1 MDRSQFIKALIRFDL
16 DTMFTLHALE
26 RGSDYVDRGRVLEKI
41 YKSEGAAGVLLGRVQ
56 GNAPEPYQCGFR
68 LLSRGRQVE
77 GDSYC
82 SCPLQSDCKHV
93 AALILETMGE
103 DWWAD
108 DDADDED
115 DSGVFR
121 LLPPPSQ
128 AQPRPDLRPWDQW
141 LSSLNLPAK
150 PARPAS
156 DVPEDRVLGF
166 LFEAG
171 AGAPP
176 AGLCAQAV
184 WFRPGKRGGLVSPR
198 PVQPGT
204 GRGDPWVGLSPDEF
218 QRIAELRMA
227 QTEYLRNGNWQRL
240 ASPRHEVWLA
250 DVLANTP
257 CYFGRP
263 GSGALR
269 RGESRELSWTWQ
281 PQTDGTQRMLA
292 SISGASTQ
300 ARLLRIAGLWYWDP
314 LSGEIGPVQGEADMA
329 ERLLRAPSV
338 QPELAPLL
346 RERWKEN
353 KSLADVPMPA
363 SHEIQEVQVAPMPV
377 LRLGTLK
384 ARQLVRHSFG
394 PAYVAGTLQLSFDY
408 GGQRLAVG
416 VKPRERR
423 FADGRIIEI
432 VRDRSAEIAAYERLD
447 THKLVEAN
455 DVAYAHGIQSEVDEG
470 IFVLE
475 RGRNELAPPD
485 HLLSLALRLQ
495 ADGFQLEF
503 DAGSPVEILP
513 APDAWHA
520 EVSDSGNAWFDL
532 SLGIDVAGERV
543 DLLPILQRALTDPAF
558 PLTAPAKESPDAVW
572 LAPVDERRRVPLPV
586 ARVRALIAPLLEW
599 LEQGGARDTLQLRR
613 AQAGVVEELSHGA
626 AALPWRGAQ
635 RLKDML
641 SQLRAERAP
650 VSEPAGFGATLRPY
664 QRDGLAW
671 LEFLGRSGLGGILA
685 DDMGL
690 GKTVQVL
697 AHLEA
702 MRQRGELAH
711 PALVVAPT
719 SLVWNWRA
727 EAQRFAPQL
736 KVLILHGATR
746 DANFAA
752 IPDHH
757 LAITTYPLLARD
769 RDILVQQRFALVIL
783 DEAQAIKNA
792 RTQAAKVVRE
802 LNAPRRLA
810 MTGTPL
816 ENHLGELWAQFDAV
830 EPGLLGDERSF
841 VRHFRTPIEKHADAE
856 RQVKLHKRIAPL
868 MLRRRKE
875 DVLIDLPPKTVI
887 ERGVELIGK
896 QRELYESL
904 RLAQHERVREAI
916 RERGLAQSGII
927 VLDAL
932 LKLRQVC
939 CDPRLVKLERARK
952 APESAKLDLLLDLL
966 RELVAEGRR
975 VLVFSQFAEML
986 ELIERSLN
994 AEGIA
999 FQTLTGQTRNRAEL
1013 VEAFQAG
1020 SVPVFLISL
1029 KAGGVGLNLTMAD
1042 TVIHYDPWW
1051 NPAVEAQATDRAHRI
1066 GQDKAIFV
1074 YKLICTGTVEEK
1086 IQDMQQRKADLAQ
1099 AVLEGGTTQALRF
1112 DESDLAE
1119 LFGIDS

>member
-1 MDRSQFIKALIRFDL
+1 MDRSQFIQLLARFD
-16 DTMFTLHALE
+16 FGSVFSPAVLE
-26 RGSDYVDRGRVLEKI
+26 RGLDYVDSGRVVEKD
-41 YKSEGAAGVLLGRVQ
+41 YRTENSAGVLFGLVQ
-56 GNAPEPYQCGFR
+56 GNSVDPYRCGFR
-68 LLSRGRQVE
+68 LLPQGRRAVA
-77 GDSYC
+77 DTYC
-82 SCPLQSDCKHV
+82 SCPVGGGCKHV
-93 AALILETMGE
+93 AALVLEVLGE
-103 DWWAD
+103 DWLS
-108 DDADDED
+108 DDAANG
-115 DSGVFR
+115 SFA
-121 LLPPPSQ
+121 LSAPPSP
-128 AQPRPDLRPWDQW
+128 AQLKPDLRPWDQW
-141 LSSLNLPAK
+141 LSSLNLPVANTG
-150 PARPAS
+150 
-156 DVPEDRVLGF
+156 DVGEDRVLGF
-166 LFEAG
+166 LFET
-171 AGAPP
+171 APGMP
-176 AGLCAQAV
+176 AGLCAQAM
-184 WFRPGKRGGLVSPR
+184 WFRHGKRGGLVSPR
-198 PVQPGT
+198 PVQPVP
-204 GRGDPWVGLSPDEF
+204 GRGDPWIGLSPDEF

-227 QTEYLRNGNWQRL
+227 QTEFLRNGSWQRL
-240 ASPRHEVWLA
+240 ASPRHEAWLG
-250 DVLANTP
+250 DVLAHTP
-257 CYFGRP
+257 CYFGKPGSAPLRP
-263 GSGALR
+263 GPR
-269 RGESRELSWTWQ
+269 RSVEWIWQ
-281 PQTDGTQRMLA
+281 PQPDGTQRMAA
-292 SISGASTQ
+292 SIVDAAPVTQ
-300 ARLLRIAGLWYWDP
+300 LLRIAGLWYWDP
-314 LSGEIGPVQGEADMA
+314 VASEIGPVDGDVAMA
-329 ERLLRAPSV
+329 ERLLQAPSV
-338 QPELAPLL
+338 LPEQASLL
-346 RERWKEN
+346 RERWKNTE
-353 KSLADVPMPA
+353 SLADLPMPA
-363 SHEIQEVQVAPMPV
+363 DHGEIEVIQVAPTPI

-384 ARQLVRHSFG
+384 ARP
-394 PAYVAGTLQLSFDY
+394 PARPGVSYVAGCLHLSFDY
-408 GGQRLAVG
+408 AGQRVDYAG
-416 VKPRERR
+416 MQPRERR
-423 FADGRIIEI
+423 FVDGRVFDIR
-432 VRDRSAEIAAYERLD
+432 RDRSAEIAAYERLD
-447 THKLVEAN
+447 RHKLVDAG
-455 DVAYAHGIQSEVDEG
+455 DVAYAHGLRLHDHEQG
-470 IFVLE
+470 TFVLE

-485 HLLSLALRLQ
+485 HLLALALRLQ

-520 EVSDSGNAWFDL
+520 DVNDGGNAWFDL
-532 SLGIDVAGERV
+532 SLGIDIAGERV

-558 PLTAPAKESPDAVW
+558 PLTAPAKEAPDAIW
-572 LAPVDERRRVPLPV
+572 LAPVDARRRVPLPV

-599 LEQGGARDTLQLRR
+599 LEQGNARERLQLRR
-613 AQAGVVEELSHGA
+613 AQAGVVEELSQGA
-626 AALPWRGAQ
+626 AALPWRGANK
-635 RLKDML
+635 LKDML
-641 SQLRAERAP
+641 TQLRAERQP
-650 VSEPAGFGATLRPY
+650 VSEPPGFGASLRPY

-671 LEFLGRSGLGGILA
+671 LEFLGQSGLGGILA

-702 MRQRGELAH
+702 LRQRGELDR

-736 KVLILHGATR
+736 RVLILHGSAR

-752 IPDHH
+752 MPEHH
-757 LAITTYPLLARD
+757 LVITTYPLLARD
-769 RDILVQQRFALVIL
+769 RDVLVEQPFSLLIL

-802 LNAPRRLA
+802 LNARRRLA

-830 EPGLLGDERSF
+830 EPGLLGDERAF
-841 VRHFRTPIEKHADAE
+841 VRHYRTPIEKHADAE
-856 RQVKLHKRIAPL
+856 RQTKLHRRIAPL

-875 DVLIDLPPKTVI
+875 DVLLDLPPKTVI
-887 ERGVELIGK
+887 ERGVELVGK

-916 RERGLAQSGII
+916 RERGLAQSGIV

-966 RELVAEGRR
+966 RELVAEGRH

-986 ELIERSLN
+986 ELIERSLT
-994 AEGIA
+994 AEGIRY
-999 FQTLTGQTRNRAEL
+999 QTLTGQTRNRAEL
-1013 VEAFQAG
+1013 VDDFQTG
-1020 SVPVFLISL
+1020 RVPVFLISL

-1066 GQDKAIFV
+1066 GQDKPVFV

-1119 LFGIDS
+1119 LFGLE

>member
-1 MDRSQFIKALIRFDL
+1 MDRSQFIKLLGRFDFGRVFSEAVL
-16 DTMFTLHALE
+16 G
-26 RGSDYVDRGRVLEKI
+26 RGSDYVDSGRVLDKD
-41 YKSEGAAGVLLGRVQ
+41 YRSEGAAGVLMGRVQ
-56 GNAPEPYQCGFR
+56 GNSTQPYQCGFR
-68 LLSRGRQVE
+68 LLPRGRDAAV
-77 GDSYC
+77 DTYC
-82 SCPLQSDCKHV
+82 DCAYGKGCKHV
-93 AALILETMGE
+93 AALVLEAMGE
-103 DWWAD
+103 DWD
-108 DDADDED
+108 VDEFGD
-115 DSGVFR
+115 GVTFA
-121 LLPPPSQ
+121 LSPPPSP
-128 AQPRPDLRPWDQW
+128 AQPKPDLRPWEQW
-141 LSSLNLPAK
+141 LSTLNLPAT
-150 PARPAS
+150 PTGQGS
-156 DVPEDRVLGF
+156 EDRVLGF
-166 LFEAG
+166 LFETASG
-171 AGAPP
+171 VP
-176 AGLCAQAV
+176 AGLCAQAM
-184 WFRPGKRGGLVSPR
+184 WFRHGKRGGLVSPR
-198 PVQPGT
+198 PVQPAS

-227 QTEYLRNGNWQRL
+227 PAEYLRNGSWQRL
-240 ASPRHEVWLA
+240 ASPRHEAWLN
-250 DVLANTP
+250 DVLAHTP
-257 CYFGRP
+257 CYFGKP
-263 GSGALR
+263 GSGALLRGPR
-269 RGESRELSWTWQ
+269 RSVEWAWQ
-281 PQTDGTQRMLA
+281 AQSDGTQRMAALIA
-292 SISGASTQ
+292 NAPN
-300 ARLLRIAGLWYWDP
+300 ARLLKIAGLWYWDP
-314 LSGEIGPVQGEADMA
+314 VSGEIGPVDGDAGMA

-338 QPELAPLL
+338 QPEQAPLL
-346 RERWKEN
+346 RERWKTTE
-353 KSLADVPMPA
+353 SLADVPMPA
-363 SHEIQEVQVAPMPV
+363 DHGQIEKVQVTPTPV
-377 LRLGTLK
+377 LRLGALK
-384 ARQLVRHSFG
+384 ARPSARVG
-394 PAYVAGTLQLSFDY
+394 GAPYVAGYLQLSFDY
-408 GGQRLAVG
+408 AGQRVDLTNYQL
-416 VKPRERR
+416 RERR
-423 FADGRIIEI
+423 FVDGRVIEI
-432 VRDRSAEIAAYERLD
+432 ARDRSAEIAACERLD
-447 THKLVEAN
+447 RHKLVDAV
-455 DVAYAHGIQSEVDEG
+455 DVAYAHGLRLDPDSGSV
-470 IFVLE
+470 FVLE

-485 HLLSLALRLQ
+485 HLLALAMRLQ

-520 EVSDSGNAWFDL
+520 EVEDSGNAWFDL
-532 SLGIDVAGERV
+532 SLGIDIAGERV

-558 PLTAPAKESPDAVW
+558 PLTPTAKEAADAVW
-572 LAPVDERRRVPLPV
+572 LAPIDARRRVPLPV

-599 LEQGGARDTLQLRR
+599 LEHGTARDHLQLRR
-613 AQAGVVEELSHGA
+613 AQAGIVEELSHGPA
-626 AALPWRGAQ
+626 AMPWRGAGK
-635 RLKDML
+635 LKEML
-641 SQLRAERAP
+641 AQLRAERQP
-650 VSEPAGFGATLRPY
+650 VAEPPGFGALLRPY

-671 LEFLGRSGLGGILA
+671 LEFLGQAGLGGILA

-697 AHLEA
+697 AHLET
-702 MRQRGELAH
+702 MRQRGELDR

-727 EAQRFAPQL
+727 EAQRFAPQMR
-736 KVLILHGATR
+736 VLILHGATR

-752 IPDHH
+752 VPEHH
-757 LAITTYPLLARD
+757 LVITTYPLLARD
-769 RDILVQQRFALVIL
+769 RDILLKQSFALLIL

-802 LNAPRRLA
+802 LDAPRRLA

-841 VRHFRTPIEKHADAE
+841 VRHYRTPIERHGDPE
-856 RQVKLHKRIAPL
+856 RQAKLHKRIAPL

-875 DVLIDLPPKTVI
+875 DVLTDLPPKTII

-916 RERGLAQSGII
+916 RERGLAQSGIV

-966 RELVAEGRR
+966 RELVAEGRH

-986 ELIERSLN
+986 ELIEQSLT
-994 AEGIA
+994 AEGIRY
-999 FQTLTGQTRNRAEL
+999 QTLTGQTRNRAEL
-1013 VEAFQAG
+1013 VEEFQAG
-1020 SVPVFLISL
+1020 QVPVFLISL

-1066 GQDKAIFV
+1066 GQEKPVFV

-1119 LFGIDS
+1119 LFGIE

>member
-1 MDRSQFIKALIRFDL
+1 MDRSQFIQLLARL
-16 DTMFTLHALE
+16 DFRRVFSDAVLE
-26 RGSDYVDRGRVLEKI
+26 RGADYVDSGRVLDKDYEV
-41 YKSEGAAGVLLGRVQ
+41 EGAAGLLLGLVQ
-56 GNAPEPYQCGFR
+56 GNSTEPYRCGFR
-68 LLSRGRQVE
+68 LLPRGRE
-77 GDSYC
+77 ALIDTFC
-82 SCPLQSDCKHV
+82 SCMAGSACKHV
-93 AALILETMGE
+93 AALVLEAMSE
-103 DWWAD
+103 DWSS
-108 DDADDED
+108 DEEA
-115 DSGVFR
+115 GAFA
-121 LLPPPSQ
+121 LTPPPSP
-128 AQPRPDLRPWDQW
+128 AQNKPDLRPWEQW
-141 LSSLNLPAK
+141 LSTLNLPAA
-150 PARPAS
+150 PTG
-156 DVPEDRVLGF
+156 DVTEDRVLGF
-166 LFEAG
+166 LFETAP
-171 AGAPP
+171 GAPP
-176 AGLCAQAV
+176 GLCAQAV
-184 WFRPGKRGGLVSPR
+184 WFRHGKRGGLVSPR
-198 PVQPGT
+198 PVQPAMN
-204 GRGDPWVGLSPDEF
+204 RGDPWVGLSPDEF

-227 QTEYLRNGNWQRL
+227 PMEYLRNGSWQRL
-240 ASPRHEVWLA
+240 ASPRHEAWLN

-257 CYFGRP
+257 CYFGKP

-269 RGESRELSWTWQ
+269 RGARRGVEWVWRAQ
-281 PQTDGTQRMLA
+281 PDGTQRMTA
-292 SISGASTQ
+292 VVGDTPSA
-300 ARLLRIAGLWYWDP
+300 LLLKVAGLWYWDP
-314 LSGEIGPVQGEADMA
+314 VSNEIGPAEGDVAMA

-338 QPELAPLL
+338 QPEQAPLL
-346 RERWKEN
+346 RERWKATE
-353 KSLADVPMPA
+353 SLADLPMPA
-363 SHEIQEVQVAPMPV
+363 DHGTIEEIQAVPMPV
-377 LRLGTLK
+377 LRFGTLK
-384 ARQLVRHSFG
+384 AR
-394 PAYVAGTLQLSFDY
+394 PAARAGGATYVAGCLQLSFDY
-408 GGQRLAVG
+408 AGQRVG
-416 VKPRERR
+416 FASYGTRERR
-423 FADGRIIEI
+423 FVDGRVIDIR
-432 VRDRSAEIAAYERLD
+432 RDRSAEIAAFERLD
-447 THKLVEAN
+447 RHKLVEAS
-455 DVAYAHGIQSEVDEG
+455 DVAYAHGLRLDPDAHGV
-470 IFVLE
+470 FVLE

-485 HLLSLALRLQ
+485 HLLALAMRLQ

-513 APDAWHA
+513 TPDAWHA
-520 EVSDSGNAWFDL
+520 DVEDSGNAWFDL
-532 SLGIDVAGERV
+532 SLGVDIAGERV
-543 DLLPILQRALTDPAF
+543 DLLPILQRALTDPSF
-558 PLTAPAKESPDAVW
+558 PLTPPAKEPADAVW
-572 LAPVDERRRVPLPV
+572 LAPIDARRRVPLPV
-586 ARVRALIAPLLEW
+586 GRVRALIAPLLEW
-599 LEQGGARDTLQLRR
+599 LEQGNARGSLQLRR
-613 AQAGVVEELSHGA
+613 AQAGIVEELSHGA
-626 AALPWRGAQ
+626 AALPWRGAG
-635 RLKDML
+635 RLKEML
-641 SQLRAERAP
+641 AQLRADRPP
-650 VSEPAGFGATLRPY
+650 VSEPEGFQAQLRPY

-671 LEFLGRSGLGGILA
+671 LEFLGRAGLGGILA

-702 MRQRGELAH
+702 MRQRGELDR

-736 KVLILHGATR
+736 RVLILHGSAR

-752 IPDHH
+752 IPEHH
-757 LAITTYPLLARD
+757 LVITTYPLLARD
-769 RDILVQQRFALVIL
+769 RDILVEHAFALLIL

-802 LNAPRRLA
+802 LDAPRRLA

-830 EPGLLGDERSF
+830 EPGLLGDERAF
-841 VRHFRTPIEKHADAE
+841 VRHYRTPIEKHGDAE
-856 RQVKLHKRIAPL
+856 RQTKLHKRIAPL

-875 DVLIDLPPKTVI
+875 DVLTDLPPKTVI
-887 ERGVELIGK
+887 ERGVELVGK

-916 RERGLAQSGII
+916 RERGLAQSGIV

-986 ELIERSLN
+986 ELIEQSLS
-994 AEGIA
+994 AESIP

-1013 VEAFQAG
+1013 VDGFQSG
-1020 SVPVFLISL
+1020 RVPVFLISL

-1066 GQDKAIFV
+1066 GQDKPVFV

-1112 DESDLAE
+1112 DENDLAE
-1119 LFGIDS
+1119 LFGVE

>member
-1 MDRSQFIKALIRFDL
+1 MDRSQFIQLLARL
-16 DTMFTLHALE
+16 DFRHVFSDAILG
-26 RGSDYVDRGRVLEKI
+26 RGADYVDSGRVLDKD
-41 YKSEGAAGVLLGRVQ
+41 YSTEGAAGVLIGVVQ
-56 GNAPEPYQCGFR
+56 GNSIEPYRCGFR
-68 LLSRGRQVE
+68 LLPRGRE
-77 GDSYC
+77 ALIDTFC
-82 SCPLQSDCKHV
+82 SCIRGSGCKHV
-93 AALILETMGE
+93 AALVLEAMGE
-103 DWWAD
+103 DWSD
-108 DDADDED
+108 DDSAGTFTL
-115 DSGVFR
+115 S
-121 LLPPPSQ
+121 PPPSP
-128 AQPRPDLRPWDQW
+128 AQLKPDLRPWEQW
-141 LSSLNLPAK
+141 LSTLNLPA
-150 PARPAS
+150 PSTGAAA
-156 DVPEDRVLGF
+156 EDRVLGF
-166 LFEAG
+166 LFETTS
-171 AGAPP
+171 GAPS
-176 AGLCAQAV
+176 GLCAQAM
-184 WFRPGKRGGLVSPR
+184 WFRHGKRGGLVSPR
-198 PVQPGT
+198 PVQPAL
-204 GRGDPWVGLSPDEF
+204 GRGDPWIGLSPDEF

-227 QTEYLRNGNWQRL
+227 PVEYLRNGSWQRL
-240 ASPRHEVWLA
+240 ASPRHEAWLN

-257 CYFGRP
+257 CYFGKP
-263 GSGALR
+263 GSGALHLGPR
-269 RGESRELSWTWQ
+269 RGVEWTWLTR
-281 PQTDGTQRMLA
+281 TDGSQQMVA
-292 SISGASTQ
+292 VVSDAPNAQ
-300 ARLLRIAGLWYWDP
+300 LLKIAALWYWDP
-314 LSGEIGPVQGEADMA
+314 LTNEIGPADGDTAMA

-338 QPELAPLL
+338 QPEQAPLL
-346 RERWKEN
+346 RERWKSTE
-353 KSLADVPMPA
+353 SLADLPMPA
-363 SHEIQEVQVAPMPV
+363 DHGAIEEIQPVPTPV

-384 ARQLVRHSFG
+384 ARPPARTGAG
-394 PAYVAGTLQLSFDY
+394 PYTAGCLQLSFDY
-408 GGQRLAVG
+408 AGHRIDYGSMLPRVRRLVD
-416 VKPRERR
+416 RR
-423 FADGRIIEI
+423 VIDIR
-432 VRDRSAEIAAYERLD
+432 RDRSAEIAAFERLD
-447 THKLVEAN
+447 RHKLVDAT
-455 DVAYAHGIQSEVDEG
+455 DVAYAHGLRDAELSG

-475 RGRNELAPPD
+475 RGRSELAPPD
-485 HLLSLALRLQ
+485 HLLALAMRLQ

-503 DAGSPVEILP
+503 DAGSPVEILA

-520 EVSDSGNAWFDL
+520 DVSDSGNAWFDL
-532 SLGIDVAGERV
+532 SLGIDIAGERV
-543 DLLPILQRALTDPAF
+543 DLLPILQRALTDPSF
-558 PLTAPAKESPDAVW
+558 PLVPPAKEPADAIW
-572 LAPVDERRRVPLPV
+572 LAPIDARRRIPLPV

-599 LEQGGARDTLQLRR
+599 LERGNARGSLQLRR
-613 AQAGVVEELSHGA
+613 AQAGVVEELAQGP
-626 AALPWRGAQ
+626 AALPWRGAS

-641 SQLRAERAP
+641 AQLRAERTP
-650 VSEPAGFGATLRPY
+650 VAEPDGFRAQLRPY

-671 LEFLGRSGLGGILA
+671 LEFLGQAGLGGILA

-702 MRQRGELAH
+702 MRQRGELQH

-736 KVLILHGATR
+736 RVLILHGAAR
-746 DANFAA
+746 DANFGAV
-752 IPDHH
+752 PEHD
-757 LAITTYPLLARD
+757 LVITTYPLLARD
-769 RDILVQQRFALVIL
+769 RDVLIEQSFSLLIL

-802 LNAPRRLA
+802 LKATRRLA

-830 EPGLLGDERSF
+830 EPGLLSDERAF
-841 VRHFRTPIEKHADAE
+841 VRHYRTPIEKHGDAE
-856 RQVKLHKRIAPL
+856 RQAKLHKRIAPL

-875 DVLIDLPPKTVI
+875 DVLTDLPPKTII

-916 RERGLAQSGII
+916 RERGLAQSGIV

-986 ELIERSLN
+986 ELIEQALT
-994 AEGIA
+994 AENIHY
-999 FQTLTGQTRNRAEL
+999 QTLTGQTRNRAEL
-1013 VEAFQAG
+1013 VEDFQSG
-1020 SVPVFLISL
+1020 CVPVFLISL

-1066 GQDKAIFV
+1066 GQDKPVFV

-1112 DESDLAE
+1112 DENDLAE
-1119 LFGIDS
+1119 LFGIG

>member
-1 MDRSQFIKALIRFDL
+1 MDRSRFIQLLTDFDFDSVFSL
-16 DTMFTLHALE
+16 RVLE
-26 RGSDYVDRGRVLEKI
+26 RGSDYVDSGRVLEKK
-41 YKSEGAAGVLLGRVQ
+41 YTTEGAAGLLIGLVQ
-56 GNAPEPYQCGFR
+56 GNSTKPYRCGFR
-68 LLSRGRQVE
+68 MLPRGRRLDV
-77 GDSYC
+77 DTFC
-82 SCPLQSDCKHV
+82 SCPVGSDCKHV
-93 AALILETMGE
+93 AALVLESLGE
-103 DWWAD
+103 DWMTD
-108 DDADDED
+108 DDAHPFAL
-115 DSGVFR
+115 S
-121 LLPPPSQ
+121 PPPSP
-128 AQPRPDLRPWDQW
+128 AQIKPDLRPWEQW
-141 LSSLNLPAK
+141 LSTLNLPAA
-150 PARPAS
+150 PSGAS
-156 DVPEDRVLGF
+156 ENRVLGF
-166 LFEAG
+166 LFETATG
-171 AGAPP
+171 SP
-176 AGLCAQAV
+176 AGLCAQAM
-184 WFRPGKRGGLVSPR
+184 WFRHGKRGGLVSPR
-198 PVQPGT
+198 PVQPVP

-227 QTEYLRNGNWQRL
+227 QAEYLRNGSWQRL
-240 ASPRHEVWLA
+240 ASPRHEAWLN
-250 DVLANTP
+250 DVLAHTP
-257 CYFGRP
+257 CYFGKP
-263 GSGALR
+263 GSAALTRGPR
-269 RGESRELSWTWQ
+269 RGVEWAWQ
-281 PQTDGTQRMLA
+281 AQTDGTQLMSARV
-292 SISGASTQ
+292 IGAAPATQ
-300 ARLLRIAGLWYWDP
+300 LLRIAGLWYWDP
-314 LSGEIGPVQGEADMA
+314 ASNEIGPVDGDVAMA

-338 QPELAPLL
+338 QPEQAPLL
-346 RERWKEN
+346 RERWKNTE
-353 KSLADVPMPA
+353 SLADVPMPA
-363 SHEIQEVQVAPMPV
+363 DHGQIEVVQAAPAPV

-384 ARQLVRHSFG
+384 ARQHGRSG
-394 PAYVAGTLQLSFDY
+394 NARYTAGCLFLSFDY
-408 GGQRLAVG
+408 AGQRVDYAATAQ
-416 VKPRERR
+416 RERR
-423 FADGRIIEI
+423 FVNGRVIDIH
-432 VRDRSAEIAAYERLD
+432 RDRSAEIAAYERMD
-447 THKLVEAN
+447 RHKLVEAD
-455 DVAYAHGIQSEVDEG
+455 DVAYAHDIEPYGPGSA
-470 IFVLE
+470 FVLE

-485 HLLSLALRLQ
+485 HLLALAMRLQ

-513 APDAWHA
+513 APEAWHA
-520 EVSDSGNAWFDL
+520 DVSDSGNAWFDL
-532 SLGIDVAGERV
+532 SLGIDIAGERV
-543 DLLPILQRALTDPAF
+543 DLLPILQRALTDPSF
-558 PLTAPAKESPDAVW
+558 PLTAPAKEPADAIW
-572 LAPVDERRRVPLPV
+572 LAPVDARRRVPLPV

-599 LEQGGARDTLQLRR
+599 LEQGNARESLQLRR
-613 AQAGVVEELSHGA
+613 AQAGVVEELSHGV
-626 AALPWRGAQ
+626 AALPWRGAS

-641 SQLRAERAP
+641 VQLRAERPP
-650 VSEPAGFGATLRPY
+650 VSEPEGFGASLRPY

-671 LEFLGRSGLGGILA
+671 LEFLGQSGLGGILA

-702 MRQRGELAH
+702 MRQRGELDH

-727 EAQRFAPQL
+727 EAQRFAPKL
-736 KVLILHGATR
+736 RVLILHGSAR
-746 DANFAA
+746 DENFAA
-752 IPDHH
+752 MPDHH
-757 LAITTYPLLARD
+757 LIITTYPLLARD
-769 RDILVQQRFALVIL
+769 RDVLVQQPFSLLIL

-802 LNAPRRLA
+802 LDARRRLA

-830 EPGLLGDERSF
+830 EPGLLGDERGF
-841 VRHFRTPIEKHADAE
+841 VRHYRTPIEKHADPD
-856 RQVKLHKRIAPL
+856 RQAKLHKRIAPL

-875 DVLIDLPPKTVI
+875 DVLLDLPPKTVI

-916 RERGLAQSGII
+916 RERGLAQSGIV

-986 ELIERSLN
+986 ELIERSLD
-994 AEGIA
+994 EESISY
-999 FQTLTGQTRNRAEL
+999 QTLTGQTRNRAEL
-1013 VEAFQAG
+1013 VENFQSG
-1020 SVPVFLISL
+1020 HVPVFLISL

-1066 GQDKAIFV
+1066 GQDKRVFV

-1119 LFGIDS
+1119 LFGIE

>member
-1 MDRSQFIKALIRFDL
+1 MDRSHFVQLLARADL
-16 DTMFTLHALE
+16 DRLFSVHTLKRA
-26 RGSDYVDRGRVLEKI
+26 SDYVDSGRVLDKT
-41 YKSEGAAGVLLGRVQ
+41 YKAEGAAGVLLGRVQ
-56 GNAPEPYQCGFR
+56 GNAPQPYSCGIR
-68 LLSRGRQVE
+68 LVPRGRHAEV
-77 GDSYC
+77 DTFC
-82 SCPLQSDCKHV
+82 SCPVGGSCKHV
-93 AALILETMGE
+93 AAMMLEAMGE
-103 DWWAD
+103 EDWPE
-108 DDADDED
+108 DED
-115 DSGVFR
+115 DEAFFLS
-121 LLPPPSQ
+121 PPPSPAQ
-128 AQPRPDLRPWDQW
+128 AKPDLRPWEQW
-141 LSSLNLPAK
+141 LSSLNLPAAPSSS
-150 PARPAS
+150 PA
-156 DVPEDRVLGF
+156 ETRVLGF
-166 LFEAG
+166 LFETAPG
-171 AGAPP
+171 AP

-184 WFRPGKRGGLVSPR
+184 WFRHGKRGGLVSPR
-198 PVQPGT
+198 PVQPVQ

-227 QTEYLRNGNWQRL
+227 QAEYLRNGSWQRL
-240 ASPRHEVWLA
+240 ASPRHEAWLN
-250 DVLANTP
+250 DVLAHTP
-257 CYFGRP
+257 CYFGKP
-263 GSGALR
+263 GSAALKLGQR
-269 RGESRELSWTWQ
+269 REVEWNWQ
-281 PQTDGTQRMLA
+281 TRGDGTQHMAPRICEA
-292 SISGASTQ
+292 SANTQ
-300 ARLLRIAGLWYWDP
+300 LLRIAGLWYWDP
-314 LSGEIGPVQGEADMA
+314 RSNEIGPVEGDVGMA

-338 QPELAPLL
+338 QPEQAPLL
-346 RERWKEN
+346 RERWKN
-353 KSLADVPMPA
+353 TQSLAALPMPA
-363 SHEIQEVQVAPMPV
+363 DHGEIEVVQAAPTPV

-384 ARQLVRHSFG
+384 ARQPGRGGS
-394 PAYVAGTLQLSFDY
+394 YVAGCLHMSFDY
-408 GGQRLAVG
+408 AGQRVEYGSATQ
-416 VKPRERR
+416 RERR
-423 FADGRIIEI
+423 LVEGRIIDI
-432 VRDRSAEIAAYERLD
+432 RRDRSAEIAACERLD
-447 THKLVEAN
+447 RHKLVEVG
-455 DVAYAHGIQSEVDEG
+455 DVAYAHGISLPNLYSG
-470 IFVLE
+470 TFVLE

-485 HLLSLALRLQ
+485 HLLALALRLQ

-513 APDAWHA
+513 APEAWHA
-520 EVSDSGNAWFDL
+520 EVNDSGNAWFDL

-543 DLLPILQRALTDPAF
+543 DLLPILQRALTDPSF
-558 PLTAPAKESPDAVW
+558 PLTAPAKEAADAVW

-599 LEQGGARDTLQLRR
+599 LEQGNARGSLQLRR
-613 AQAGVVEELSHGA
+613 AQAEVVEELSHGA
-626 AALPWRGAQ
+626 AAMPWRGAN

-641 SQLRAERAP
+641 AQLRAERAP
-650 VSEPAGFGATLRPY
+650 VSEPEGFGATLRPY

-671 LEFLGRSGLGGILA
+671 LEFLGRANLGGILA

-702 MRQRGELAH
+702 MRQRGELDQ

-727 EAQRFAPQL
+727 EAHRFAPQL
-736 KVLILHGATR
+736 KVLILHGAAR
-746 DANFAA
+746 DANFTA
-752 IPDHH
+752 IPEHH
-757 LAITTYPLLARD
+757 LVITTYPLLARD
-769 RDILVQQRFALVIL
+769 REILVEQRFALVIL

-802 LNAPRRLA
+802 LDARRRLA

-841 VRHFRTPIEKHADAE
+841 VRHYRTPIEKHGDAE
-856 RQVKLHKRIAPL
+856 RQLKLHKRIAAL

-875 DVLIDLPPKTVI
+875 DVLIELPPKTVI
-887 ERGVELIGK
+887 ERGVELAGK

-916 RERGLAQSGII
+916 RERGLAQSGIV

-966 RELVAEGRR
+966 RELVAEGRH

-986 ELIERSLN
+986 ELIEKALA
-994 AEGIA
+994 AESIA
-999 FQTLTGQTRNRAEL
+999 YQTLTGQTRNRAEL
-1013 VEAFQAG
+1013 VEEFQSG
-1020 SVPVFLISL
+1020 RVPVFLISL

-1066 GQDKAIFV
+1066 GQEKPVFV
-1074 YKLICTGTVEEK
+1074 YKLICSGTVEEK
-1086 IQDMQQRKADLAQ
+1086 IQEMQQRKADLAR

-1119 LFGIDS
+1119 LFGIE

>member
-1 MDRSQFIKALIRFDL
+1 MDRSQFIQLLARMNFRRVFSD
-16 DTMFTLHALE
+16 AVLE
-26 RGSDYVDRGRVLEKI
+26 RGSDYVDSGRVLDKE
-41 YKSEGAAGVLLGRVQ
+41 YVTEGAAGMLIGFVQ
-56 GNAPEPYQCGFR
+56 GNSTEPYRCGFR
-68 LLSRGRQVE
+68 LLPQGREALV
-77 GDSYC
+77 DTYC
-82 SCPLQSDCKHV
+82 SCPYGAGCKHV
-93 AALILETMGE
+93 AALVLEAMGE
-103 DWWAD
+103 DWELD
-108 DDADDED
+108 DDGDAGFML
-115 DSGVFR
+115 SA
-121 LLPPPSQ
+121 PPSP
-128 AQPRPDLRPWDQW
+128 AQPKPDLRPWEHW
-141 LSSLNLPAK
+141 LSTLNLPAA
-150 PARPAS
+150 PTGQVA
-156 DVPEDRVLGF
+156 EDRVLGF
-166 LFEAG
+166 LFET
-171 AGAPP
+171 APGFP
-176 AGLCAQAV
+176 NGLCAQAM
-184 WFRPGKRGGLVSPR
+184 WFRHGKRGGLVSPR
-198 PVQPGT
+198 PVQPAL

-227 QTEYLRNGNWQRL
+227 HTEYLRNGSWQRL
-240 ASPRHEVWLA
+240 ASPRHEAWLS
-250 DVLANTP
+250 DVLGHTP
-257 CYFGRP
+257 CYFGKP
-263 GSGALR
+263 GSAALR
-269 RGESRELSWTWQ
+269 LGPRRGVEWAWRAE
-281 PQTDGTQRMLA
+281 PDGTQRMA
-292 SISGASTQ
+292 GIVTGAATGTE
-300 ARLLRIAGLWYWDP
+300 LLKIAGLWYWDP
-314 LSGEIGPVQGEADMA
+314 AASEIGPVDGDPAMA

-338 QPELAPLL
+338 QPEQAPLL
-346 RERWKEN
+346 RERWKATE
-353 KSLADVPMPA
+353 SLADLPMPA
-363 SHEIQEVQVAPMPV
+363 DHGDIEEIQVAPTPV

-384 ARQLVRHSFG
+384 ARPPARAGG
-394 PAYVAGTLQLSFDY
+394 PPYTAGSLQLSFDY
-408 GGQRLAVG
+408 AGHRIEYATPQ
-416 VKPRERR
+416 PRVRR
-423 FADGRIIEI
+423 FVDGHVVDIR
-432 VRDRSAEIAAYERLD
+432 RDRSAEIAASERLD
-447 THKLVEAN
+447 RHKLVEAN
-455 DVAYAHGIQSEVDEG
+455 DVAYAHGLRDPVLSGV
-470 IFVLE
+470 FVLE
-475 RGRNELAPPD
+475 RGRSELAPPD
-485 HLLSLALRLQ
+485 HLLALAMRLQ

-520 EVSDSGNAWFDL
+520 DVSDSGNGNAWFDL
-532 SLGIDVAGERV
+532 SLGIDIAGERV
-543 DLLPILQRALTDPAF
+543 DLLPILQRALTDPSF
-558 PLTAPAKESPDAVW
+558 PLTAPAKEAADAIW
-572 LAPVDERRRVPLPV
+572 LAPIDARRRVPLPV

-599 LEQGGARDTLQLRR
+599 LELGTARGSLQLRR
-613 AQAGVVEELSHGA
+613 AQAGIVEELSHGA
-626 AALPWRGAQ
+626 AALPWRGAS

-641 SQLRAERAP
+641 AQLRAERQP
-650 VSEPAGFGATLRPY
+650 VSEPEGFGAQLRPY

-671 LEFLGRSGLGGILA
+671 LEFLGQAGLGGILA

-697 AHLEA
+697 AHLET
-702 MRQRGELAH
+702 MRQRGELEQ

-727 EAQRFAPQL
+727 EAHRFAPQL
-736 KVLILHGATR
+736 RALILHGAAR

-752 IPDHH
+752 IPEHH
-757 LAITTYPLLARD
+757 LVITTYPLLARD
-769 RDILVQQRFALVIL
+769 RDILVEQSFSLLIL

-802 LNAPRRLA
+802 LDARRRLA

-841 VRHFRTPIEKHADAE
+841 MRHYRTPIERHADAE
-856 RQVKLHKRIAPL
+856 RQAKLHKRIAPL

-875 DVLIDLPPKTVI
+875 DVLLDLPPKTII
-887 ERGVELIGK
+887 ERGVELVGK

-916 RERGLAQSGII
+916 RERGLAQSGIV

-966 RELVAEGRR
+966 RELVAEGRH

-986 ELIERSLN
+986 ELIEQALT
-994 AEGIA
+994 AEAIRY
-999 FQTLTGQTRNRAEL
+999 QTLTGQTRNRAEL
-1013 VEAFQAG
+1013 VDEFQSG
-1020 SVPVFLISL
+1020 TVPVFLISL

-1066 GQDKAIFV
+1066 GQDKPVFV

-1119 LFGIDS
+1119 LFGIE